1 MEEYMQHRKKL
12 SIPGVMRH
20 SFQTVKFAFWN
31 VLTFQLAYK
40 LLAAI
45 VFVPLFGIIF
55 NKLLYFGGYANAT
68 NDELLAFL
76 KTPYGILAI
85 VILSLLALFL
95 IFTEFAV
102 LIIISYFAHKRQ
114 KVKLRPILYKTVTY
128 LPTLFTYCLP
138 GFILYA
144 VVLLPLLNMGYETA
158 LIPQIQI
165 PNFITG
171 ELFKTTMGQVGY
183 YTFFAVV
190 AYLNLRWIFV
200 LPIVVLEQKPFR
212 VAARKSATLVKE
224 SFFKV
229 LFFLVGFFISIGIV
243 YVIFLGIYLL
253 CLWGVYEFTNPKG
266 TFALLAES
274 TISVFLTSTLYLFSF
289 IVTPFYIMAITRLY
303 LQKVPVEDVL
313 LEEGLDYS
321 KTKADKCFFQK
332 HRWKFI
338 GVYIVGIITAGMVV
352 AFIVTFISN
361 SYKEP
366 IIMAHRGYI
375 SKGVENTKEAI
386 QGAIDAKADYAEI
399 DVLQT
404 KDGELAVI
412 HDLKLKRLANA
423 NVHVSDLTMDE
434 LRQLTLSQ
442 DGFSG
447 QISTLDEIIKLAKG
461 KIKLNIEVKLH
472 GGEKDFVNKV
482 LKAIKD
488 NEFEKQCVIQTLHY
502 PLIKEFK
509 RANPDIKVGYI
520 LYASRANLKNVKA
533 DFYVAEEYML
543 NKKLVKEARKLN
555 KPIYVWTVNDM
566 ESLQGYYK
574 LNVDGIITDY
584 PEDARETIKMLK
596 EQEAEESDLFDK
608 ITETTDD
615 LFSKLFISYPAAG

>member
-1 MEEYMQHRKKL
+1 MQHRKRL

-31 VLTFQLAYK
+31 VLTFQLVYK

-45 VFVPLFGIIF
+45 VFIPLFGIIF

-85 VILSLLALFL
+85 VILSILALFL

-128 LPTLFTYCLP
+128 LPALFTYCLP

-212 VAARKSATLVKE
+212 MAARKSATLVKE

-243 YVIFLGIYLL
+243 YVVFLGIYLL

-274 TISVFLTSTLYLFSF
+274 TMSVFLTSTLYLFSF

-321 KTKADKCFFQK
+321 KTKADKCFFKK

-447 QISTLDEIIKLAKG
+447 QISTLDEIIKLAKD

-482 LKAIKD
+482 LKTIKD
-488 NEFEKQCVIQTLHY
+488 NDFEKQCVIQTLHY

-566 ESLQGYYK
+566 ESLKAYYK

-608 ITETTDD
+608 ITETTED

>member
-1 MEEYMQHRKKL
+1 MQHRKKL

-423 NVHVSDLTMDE
+423 NVHVSDLTMDG

-472 GGEKDFVNKV
+472 GGEKDFVSKV
-482 LKAIKD
+482 LKTIKD

-566 ESLQGYYK
+566 ESLKGYYK

-584 PEDARETIKMLK
+584 PESARETIKMLK
-596 EQEAEESDLFDK
+596 EQEEEDSDLFDK

-615 LFSKLFISYPAAG
+615 LFSKLFISYPAAS

>member
-1 MEEYMQHRKKL
+1 MQHRKKL

-114 KVKLRPILYKTVTY
+114 KVRLRPILYKTVTY

-171 ELFKTTMGQVGY
+171 ELAKTTMGQVGY

-212 VAARKSATLVKE
+212 MAARKSATLVKE

-434 LRQLTLSQ
+434 LRQLNLSQ

-482 LKAIKD
+482 LKTIKD

-509 RANPDIKVGYI
+509 RANPNIKVGYI
-520 LYASRANLKNVKA
+520 LYASRAHLKNVKA

-566 ESLQGYYK
+566 ESLKGYYK

-584 PEDARETIKMLK
+584 PEDARKTIKMLK

>member
-1 MEEYMQHRKKL
+1 MQHRKRL
-12 SIPGVMRH
+12 SIPGVMSH

-212 VAARKSATLVKE
+212 TAARKSAALVKE

-243 YVIFLGIYLL
+243 YIVFFGIYLL
-253 CLWGVYEFTNPKG
+253 CLWGVYEFTNPEG

-338 GVYIVGIITAGMVV
+338 SVYIVGIITAGMVV

-375 SKGVENTKEAI
+375 SKGVENTKEAV

-423 NVHVSDLTMDE
+423 NVHVSDLTMNE

-482 LKAIKD
+482 LKTIKD

-509 RANPDIKVGYI
+509 RANSDIKVGYI

-543 NKKLVKEARKLN
+543 NKNLVKEARKLN

-566 ESLQGYYK
+566 ESLKAYYK

-584 PEDARETIKMLK
+584 PEDARETIKELK

>member
-1 MEEYMQHRKKL
+1 MQHRKRL
-12 SIPGVMRH
+12 SIPGVMSH

-212 VAARKSATLVKE
+212 TAARKSAALVKE

-243 YVIFLGIYLL
+243 YILFFGIYLL
-253 CLWGVYEFTNPKG
+253 CLWGVYEFTNPEG

-338 GVYIVGIITAGMVV
+338 SVYIVGIITAGMVV

-375 SKGVENTKEAI
+375 SKGVENTKEAV

-509 RANPDIKVGYI
+509 RANSDIKVGYI

-543 NKKLVKEARKLN
+543 NKKLVKETRKLN

-566 ESLQGYYK
+566 ESLKAYYK

-584 PEDARETIKMLK
+584 PKDARETIKELK

>member
-1 MEEYMQHRKKL
+1 MQHRKRL
-12 SIPGVMRH
+12 SIPEVMSH

-200 LPIVVLEQKPFR
+200 LPIVVLEQKTFR
-212 VAARKSATLVKE
+212 VAARKSAALVKE

-243 YVIFLGIYLL
+243 YVVFWGIYLL

-274 TISVFLTSTLYLFSF
+274 TMSVFLTSTLYLFSF

-321 KTKADKCFFQK
+321 KTKADKCFFKK

-361 SYKEP
+361 TYKEP

-375 SKGVENTKEAI
+375 SKGVENTKEAV

-423 NVHVSDLTMDE
+423 NVHVSDLTMNE

-472 GGEKDFVNKV
+472 GGEKYFVNKV
-482 LKAIKD
+482 LKTIKD

-509 RANPDIKVGYI
+509 RANSDIKVGYI

-543 NKKLVKEARKLN
+543 NKKLVKEVRKLN

-566 ESLQGYYK
+566 ESLKGYYK

-596 EQEAEESDLFDK
+596 EQEAEESDIFDK
-608 ITETTDD
+608 ITETTED

>member
-1 MEEYMQHRKKL
+1 MQHRKRL
-12 SIPGVMRH
+12 SIPGVMSH

-200 LPIVVLEQKPFR
+200 LPIVVLEQKTFR
-212 VAARKSATLVKE
+212 VAARKSAALVKE

-243 YVIFLGIYLL
+243 YVVFWGIYLL

-274 TISVFLTSTLYLFSF
+274 TMSVFLTSTLYLFSF

-338 GVYIVGIITAGMVV
+338 SVYIVGIITAGMVV

-375 SKGVENTKEAI
+375 SKGVENTKEAV

-423 NVHVSDLTMDE
+423 NVHVSDLTMNE

-482 LKAIKD
+482 LKTIKD

-509 RANPDIKVGYI
+509 RANSDIKVGYI

-543 NKKLVKEARKLN
+543 NKKLVKEVRKLN

-566 ESLQGYYK
+566 ESLKAYYK

-596 EQEAEESDLFDK
+596 EQEAEESDIFDK
-608 ITETTDD
+608 ITETTED

>member
-1 MEEYMQHRKKL
+1 M
-12 SIPGVMRH
+12 
-20 SFQTVKFAFWN
+20 F
-31 VLTFQLAYK
+31 
-40 LLAAI
+40 
-45 VFVPLFGIIF
+45 
-55 NKLLYFGGYANAT
+55 
-68 NDELLAFL
+68 
-76 KTPYGILAI
+76 
-85 VILSLLALFL
+85 
-95 IFTEFAV
+95 
-102 LIIISYFAHKRQ
+102 
-114 KVKLRPILYKTVTY
+114 
-128 LPTLFTYCLP
+128 
-138 GFILYA
+138 
-144 VVLLPLLNMGYETA
+144 
-158 LIPQIQI
+158 
-165 PNFITG
+165 
-171 ELFKTTMGQVGY
+171 
-183 YTFFAVV
+183 
-190 AYLNLRWIFV
+190 
-200 LPIVVLEQKPFR
+200 
-212 VAARKSATLVKE
+212 
-224 SFFKV
+224 
-229 LFFLVGFFISIGIV
+229 
-243 YVIFLGIYLL
+243 
-253 CLWGVYEFTNPKG
+253 
-266 TFALLAES
+266 
-274 TISVFLTSTLYLFSF
+274 
-289 IVTPFYIMAITRLY
+289 
-303 LQKVPVEDVL
+303 L

-352 AFIVTFISN
+352 AFIVTFITN
-361 SYKEP
+361 TYKEP

-375 SKGVENTKEAI
+375 SKGVENTKEAL

-482 LKAIKD
+482 LKTIKD

-509 RANPDIKVGYI
+509 RANPNIKVGYI
-520 LYASRANLKNVKA
+520 LYASRAHLKNVKA

-566 ESLQGYYK
+566 ESLKGYYK

-584 PEDARETIKMLK
+584 PESARETIKMLK
-596 EQEAEESDLFDK
+596 EQEEEESDLFDK

-615 LFSKLFISYPAAG
+615 LFSKLFISYPAAS

>member
-1 MEEYMQHRKKL
+1 MLHRTRL
-12 SIPGVMRH
+12 SIPGVMKH
-20 SFQTVKFAFWN
+20 SFQTVQFAFWN
-31 VLTFQLAYK
+31 VLTFQLVYK

-45 VFVPLFGIIF
+45 VFIPLFGMII
-55 NKLLYFGGYANAT
+55 NKLLYWSGYANAT

-76 KTPYGILAI
+76 KTPYGIAAI
-85 VILSLLALFL
+85 LIVSLLALFL

-128 LPTLFTYCLP
+128 LPSLFTYCLP

-144 VVLLPLLNMGYETA
+144 VVLLPLLNLGFKSA
-158 LIPQIQI
+158 LIPEIQI

-190 AYLNLRWIFV
+190 TYLNLRWIFV
-200 LPIVVLEQKPFR
+200 LPIIVLEEKPFR
-212 VAARKSATLVKE
+212 TAARKSANLVKE

-229 LFFLVGFFISIGIV
+229 LFFLVVFLISIGIV
-243 YVIFLGIYLL
+243 FVLFTGIYLL
-253 CLWGVYEFTNPKG
+253 FLWSVYEFTNPKG

-274 TISVFLTSTLYLFSF
+274 TLSVFLTSTLYLLGF
-289 IVTPFYIMAITRLY
+289 IVTPFYIMALTRLY
-303 LQKVPVEDVL
+303 LQKVSIEDVL

-321 KTKADKCFFQK
+321 KTKADKCFFKK
-332 HRWKFI
+332 HRLKFI
-338 GVYIVGIITAGMVV
+338 GVYIVGVFTVGMVV
-352 AFIVTFISN
+352 AFIATFISN
-361 SYKEP
+361 SYKDP
-366 IIMAHRGYI
+366 VIMAHRGYG
-375 SKGVENTKEAI
+375 SKGVENTKEAV

-423 NVHVSDLTMDE
+423 NVQVSDLTMDE
-434 LRQLTLSQ
+434 LRKLTLSQ
-442 DGFSG
+442 DGFTG
-447 QISTLDEIIKLAKG
+447 KISTLDEMIKLAKN

-472 GGEKDFVNKV
+472 GNENEKDFVKKV
-482 LKAIKD
+482 LKTIKD
-488 NEFEKQCVIQTLHY
+488 NDFEKQCVIQTLHY

-509 RANPDIKVGYI
+509 RANPDIKVGYV
-520 LYASRANLKNVKA
+520 LYASRANLKYVQA

-543 NKKLVKEARKLN
+543 NKSLVKSARKLN

-566 ESLQGYYK
+566 ENLSEYYK

-584 PEDARETIKMLK
+584 PEDAQETIKMMK
-596 EQEAEESDLFDK
+596 EQEENETDMIDK
-608 ITETTDD
+608 IIETTED
-615 LFSKLFISYPAAG
+615 LFSKLFMSYPAAG

>member
-1 MEEYMQHRKKL
+1 MQHRKKL

-243 YVIFLGIYLL
+243 YVVFLGMYLL

-375 SKGVENTKEAI
+375 SKGVENTKEAV

-423 NVHVSDLTMDE
+423 NVHVSDLTMAE

-442 DGFSG
+442 DGLSG
-447 QISTLDEIIKLAKG
+447 QISTLDEIIKLANG

-482 LKAIKD
+482 LKTIKD

-566 ESLQGYYK
+566 ENLKVYYK

-615 LFSKLFISYPAAG
+615 LFSKLFISYPAAS

>member
-1 MEEYMQHRKKL
+1 MLHRKRL
-12 SIPGVMRH
+12 SIPGVMKH
-20 SFQTVKFAFWN
+20 SFQTVQFAFWN
-31 VLTFQLAYK
+31 VLAFQLVYK

-45 VFVPLFGIIF
+45 VFIPLFGMIF
-55 NKLLYFGGYANAT
+55 NKLLYWGGYANAT

-76 KTPYGILAI
+76 KTPYGIATI
-85 VILSLLALFL
+85 FILSILALFL

-128 LPTLFTYCLP
+128 LPSLFTYCLP
-138 GFILYA
+138 GFVLYA
-144 VVLLPLLNMGYETA
+144 VVLLPLLSMGYKSA
-158 LIPQIQI
+158 LIPEIQI

-183 YTFFAVV
+183 YAFFAVV

-200 LPIVVLEQKPFR
+200 LPIIVLEEKTFR
-212 VAARKSATLVKE
+212 TAARKSANLVKG

-229 LFFLVGFFISIGIV
+229 LFFLIGFFISIGIV
-243 YVIFLGIYLL
+243 FVLLMGMYLL
-253 CLWGVYEFTNPKG
+253 VLWGVYEFTNPKG

-274 TISVFLTSTLYLFSF
+274 TLSVFLTSTLYLFSF
-289 IVTPFYIMAITRLY
+289 IVTPFYIMALTRLY

-321 KTKADKCFFQK
+321 KTKADKCFFKK
-332 HRWKFI
+332 HRLKFI
-338 GVYIVGIITAGMVV
+338 GVYIVGVFTVGMVV
-352 AFIVTFISN
+352 AFIVTFITN

-366 IIMAHRGYI
+366 VIMAHRGYV
-375 SKGVENTKEAI
+375 SKGVENTKEAL
-386 QGAIDAKADYAEI
+386 QGAIDAKAEYAEI

-404 KDGELAVI
+404 KDGQLAVI
-412 HDLKLKRLANA
+412 HDLKLKRLANT
-423 NVHVSDLTMDE
+423 NVQVSDLTMDE
-434 LRQLTLSQ
+434 LQKLTLSQ
-442 DGFSG
+442 DGFTG
-447 QISTLDEIIKLAKG
+447 KISTLDEMIKLAKN

-472 GGEKDFVNKV
+472 GNEKDFVKKV
-482 LKAIKD
+482 LKTIKEND
-488 NEFEKQCVIQTLHY
+488 FEKQCVIQTLHY

-520 LYASRANLKNVKA
+520 LYASRADLKYVQA

-543 NKKLVKEARKLN
+543 NKRLVKAARKLN

-566 ESLQGYYK
+566 ESFKKYYK

-584 PEDARETIKMLK
+584 PVDAQKTIKMMK
-596 EQEAEESDLFDK
+596 EQEESETDVFDK
-608 ITETTDD
+608 ITETTED
-615 LFSKLFISYPAAG
+615 LFSKLFIGYPAAG

>member
-1 MEEYMQHRKKL
+1 MLHRKRL
-12 SIPGVMRH
+12 SIPGVMKH
-20 SFQTVKFAFWN
+20 SFQTVQFAFWN
-31 VLTFQLAYK
+31 VLAFQLVYK

-45 VFVPLFGIIF
+45 VFIPLFGMIF

-76 KTPYGILAI
+76 KTPYGIAAI
-85 VILSLLALFL
+85 FILSILALFL

-128 LPTLFTYCLP
+128 LPSLFTYCLP
-138 GFILYA
+138 GFVLYA
-144 VVLLPLLNMGYETA
+144 VVLLPLLSMGYKSA
-158 LIPQIQI
+158 LIPEIQI

-183 YTFFAVV
+183 YAFFAVV

-200 LPIVVLEQKPFR
+200 LPIIVLEEKTFR
-212 VAARKSATLVKE
+212 TAARKSANLVKE

-229 LFFLVGFFISIGIV
+229 LFFLIGFFISIGIV
-243 YVIFLGIYLL
+243 FVLLMGMYLL
-253 CLWGVYEFTNPKG
+253 VLWGVYEFTNPKG

-274 TISVFLTSTLYLFSF
+274 TLSVFLTSTLYLFSF
-289 IVTPFYIMAITRLY
+289 IVTPFYIMALTRLY

-321 KTKADKCFFQK
+321 KTKADKCFFKK
-332 HRWKFI
+332 HRLKFI
-338 GVYIVGIITAGMVV
+338 GVYIVGVFTVGMVV
-352 AFIVTFISN
+352 AFIVTFITN

-366 IIMAHRGYI
+366 VIMAHRGYV
-375 SKGVENTKEAI
+375 SKGVENTKEAL

-404 KDGELAVI
+404 KDGQLAVI

-423 NVHVSDLTMDE
+423 NVQVSDLTMDE
-434 LRQLTLSQ
+434 LQKLTLSQ
-442 DGFSG
+442 DGFTG
-447 QISTLDEIIKLAKG
+447 KISTLDEMIKLAKN

-472 GGEKDFVNKV
+472 GNEKDFVKRV
-482 LKAIKD
+482 LKTIKEND
-488 NEFEKQCVIQTLHY
+488 FEKQCVIQTLHY

-509 RANPDIKVGYI
+509 RANPNIKVGYI
-520 LYASRANLKNVKA
+520 LYASRANLKYVQA

-543 NKKLVKEARKLN
+543 NKRLVKAARKLN

-566 ESLQGYYK
+566 ESFKKYYK

-584 PEDARETIKMLK
+584 PVDAQKTIKMMK
-596 EQEAEESDLFDK
+596 EQEESETDMFDK
-608 ITETTDD
+608 ITETTED
-615 LFSKLFISYPAAG
+615 LFSKLFTGYPAAG

>member
-1 MEEYMQHRKKL
+1 MQHRKRL
-12 SIPGVMRH
+12 SIPGVMSH

-212 VAARKSATLVKE
+212 TAARKSAALVKE

-243 YVIFLGIYLL
+243 YILFFGIYLL
-253 CLWGVYEFTNPKG
+253 CLWGVYEFTNPEG

-338 GVYIVGIITAGMVV
+338 SVYIVGIITAGMVV

-375 SKGVENTKEAI
+375 SKGVENTKEAV

-447 QISTLDEIIKLAKG
+447 QISTLDEIIKLATG

-509 RANPDIKVGYI
+509 RANSDIKVGYI

-566 ESLQGYYK
+566 ESLKAYYK

-584 PEDARETIKMLK
+584 PEDARETIKELK

>member
-1 MEEYMQHRKKL
+1 MQHRKRL

-31 VLTFQLAYK
+31 VLTFQLVYK

-45 VFVPLFGIIF
+45 VFIPLFGIIF

-85 VILSLLALFL
+85 VILSILALFL

-212 VAARKSATLVKE
+212 MAARKSATLVKE

-243 YVIFLGIYLL
+243 YVVFLGIYLL

-274 TISVFLTSTLYLFSF
+274 TMSVFLTSTLYLFSF

-375 SKGVENTKEAI
+375 SKGVENTKEAV

-482 LKAIKD
+482 LKTIKD
-488 NEFEKQCVIQTLHY
+488 NDFEKQCVIQTLHY

-555 KPIYVWTVNDM
+555 KPIYVWTVNNM
-566 ESLQGYYK
+566 ESLKAYYK

-608 ITETTDD
+608 ITETTED

>member
-1 MEEYMQHRKKL
+1 MQHRKRL
-12 SIPGVMRH
+12 SIPGVMSH

-128 LPTLFTYCLP
+128 LPMLFTYCLP

-212 VAARKSATLVKE
+212 TAARKSAALVKE

-243 YVIFLGIYLL
+243 YIVFFGIYLL
-253 CLWGVYEFTNPKG
+253 CLWGVYEFTNPEG

-338 GVYIVGIITAGMVV
+338 SVYIVGIITSGMVV

-375 SKGVENTKEAI
+375 SKGVENTKEAV

-482 LKAIKD
+482 LKTIKD

-509 RANPDIKVGYI
+509 RANSDIKVGYI

-566 ESLQGYYK
+566 ESLKAYYK

-584 PEDARETIKMLK
+584 PEDARETIKELK

>member
-1 MEEYMQHRKKL
+1 MQHRKRL

-20 SFQTVKFAFWN
+20 SFQTVQFAFWN
-31 VLTFQLAYK
+31 VLTFQLVYK

-45 VFVPLFGIIF
+45 VFIPLLGIVF

-212 VAARKSATLVKE
+212 MAARKSAVLVKE

-243 YVIFLGIYLL
+243 YGVFFGMYLL
-253 CLWGVYEFTNPKG
+253 CLWGVYEFTNPQG

-274 TISVFLTSTLYLFSF
+274 TISVFLTSALYLFSF

-321 KTKADKCFFQK
+321 KSKADKCFFKK

-361 SYKEP
+361 TYKEP

-375 SKGVENTKEAI
+375 SKGVENTKEAV

-434 LRQLTLSQ
+434 LRELTLSQ
-442 DGFSG
+442 DGLTG
-447 QISTLDEIIKLAKG
+447 EISTLDEIIKLSKN

-472 GGEKDFVNKV
+472 GNEKDFVNKV

-488 NEFEKQCVIQTLHY
+488 NDFEKQCVIQTLHY

-509 RANPDIKVGYI
+509 RANPNIKVGYI

-566 ESLQGYYK
+566 ESLKAYYK

-596 EQEAEESDLFDK
+596 EQEAEESDIFDK
-608 ITETTDD
+608 ITETTED

>member
-1 MEEYMQHRKKL
+1 MQHRKKL

-200 LPIVVLEQKPFR
+200 LPIVVLEQKSFR
-212 VAARKSATLVKE
+212 VAARKSANLVKE

-229 LFFLVGFFISIGIV
+229 LLFLVGFFISIGIV
-243 YVIFLGIYLL
+243 YVVFLGIYLL

-375 SKGVENTKEAI
+375 SKGVENTKEAV

-423 NVHVSDLTMDE
+423 NVHVSDLTMVE

-442 DGFSG
+442 DGLSG
-447 QISTLDEIIKLAKG
+447 QISTLDEIIKLANG

-482 LKAIKD
+482 LKTIKD

-520 LYASRANLKNVKA
+520 LYASRAHLKNVKA

-566 ESLQGYYK
+566 ESLKGYYK

-584 PEDARETIKMLK
+584 PEDARETIKMLR

>member
-1 MEEYMQHRKKL
+1 MQHRKRL
-12 SIPGVMRH
+12 SIPGVMSH

-212 VAARKSATLVKE
+212 TAARKSAALVKE

-243 YVIFLGIYLL
+243 YILFFGIYLL
-253 CLWGVYEFTNPKG
+253 CLWGVYEFTNPEG

-289 IVTPFYIMAITRLY
+289 IVTPFYIMAITRFY

-338 GVYIVGIITAGMVV
+338 SVYIVGIITAGMVV

-375 SKGVENTKEAI
+375 SKGVENTKEAV

-509 RANPDIKVGYI
+509 RANSDIKVGYI

-566 ESLQGYYK
+566 ESLKAYYK

-584 PEDARETIKMLK
+584 PEDARETIKELK

>member
-1 MEEYMQHRKKL
+1 MLHRKRL
-12 SIPGVMRH
+12 SIPGVMKH
-20 SFQTVKFAFWN
+20 SFQTVQFAFWN
-31 VLTFQLAYK
+31 VLAFQLVYK

-45 VFVPLFGIIF
+45 VFIPLFGMIF
-55 NKLLYFGGYANAT
+55 NKLLYWGGYANAT

-76 KTPYGILAI
+76 KTPYGIAAI
-85 VILSLLALFL
+85 FILSILALFL

-114 KVKLRPILYKTVTY
+114 RVKLRPILYKTVTY
-128 LPTLFTYCLP
+128 LPSLFTYCLP

-144 VVLLPLLNMGYETA
+144 VILLPLLSVGYKSA
-158 LIPQIQI
+158 LIPEIQI

-200 LPIVVLEQKPFR
+200 FPIIVLEEKPFR
-212 VAARKSATLVKE
+212 TAARKSAKLVKE
-224 SFFKV
+224 SLFKV
-229 LFFLVGFFISIGIV
+229 LFFLVGLFISIGIMFV
-243 YVIFLGIYLL
+243 LFMGLYLL
-253 CLWGVYEFTNPKG
+253 LLWCVYEFTNPKG

-274 TISVFLTSTLYLFSF
+274 TLSVFLTSTLYLFSF
-289 IVTPFYIMAITRLY
+289 IVTPFYIMALTRLY

-321 KTKADKCFFQK
+321 KTKADKCFFKK
-332 HRWKFI
+332 HRLKFI
-338 GVYIVGIITAGMVV
+338 GVYIVGVFTVGMVV
-352 AFIVTFISN
+352 AFIVTFITN

-366 IIMAHRGYI
+366 VIMAHRGYV
-375 SKGVENTKEAI
+375 SKGVENTKEAL
-386 QGAIDAKADYAEI
+386 QGAIDAKAEYAEI

-404 KDGELAVI
+404 KDGQLAVI

-423 NVHVSDLTMDE
+423 NVQVSDLTMDE
-434 LRQLTLSQ
+434 LQKLTLSQ
-442 DGFSG
+442 DGFTG
-447 QISTLDEIIKLAKG
+447 KISTLDEMIKLAKN

-472 GGEKDFVNKV
+472 GNEKDFVKKV
-482 LKAIKD
+482 LKTIKEND
-488 NEFEKQCVIQTLHY
+488 FEKQCVIQTLHY

-520 LYASRANLKNVKA
+520 LYASRANLKYVQA

-543 NKKLVKEARKLN
+543 NKRLVKAARKLN

-566 ESLQGYYK
+566 ESFKKYYK

-584 PEDARETIKMLK
+584 PVDAQKTIKMMK
-596 EQEAEESDLFDK
+596 EQEESETDVFDK
-608 ITETTDD
+608 ITETTED
-615 LFSKLFISYPAAG
+615 LFSKLFIGYPAAG

>member
-1 MEEYMQHRKKL
+1 MLHRKRL
-12 SIPGVMRH
+12 SIPGVMKH
-20 SFQTVKFAFWN
+20 SFQTVQFAFWN
-31 VLTFQLAYK
+31 VLAFQLVYK

-45 VFVPLFGIIF
+45 VFIPLFGIIF

-76 KTPYGILAI
+76 KTPYGIATI
-85 VILSLLALFL
+85 FILSILALFL

-128 LPTLFTYCLP
+128 LPSLFTYCLP
-138 GFILYA
+138 GFVLYA
-144 VVLLPLLNMGYETA
+144 VVLLPLLSMGYKSA
-158 LIPQIQI
+158 LIPEIQI

-183 YTFFAVV
+183 YAFFAVV

-200 LPIVVLEQKPFR
+200 LPIIVLEEKTFR
-212 VAARKSATLVKE
+212 TAARKSANLVKG

-229 LFFLVGFFISIGIV
+229 LFFLIGFFISIGIV
-243 YVIFLGIYLL
+243 FVLLMGMYLL
-253 CLWGVYEFTNPKG
+253 VLWGVYEFTNPKG

-274 TISVFLTSTLYLFSF
+274 TLSVFLTSTLYLFSF
-289 IVTPFYIMAITRLY
+289 IVTPFYIMALTRLY
-303 LQKVPVEDVL
+303 LQKVPVVDVL

-321 KTKADKCFFQK
+321 KTKANKCFFKK
-332 HRWKFI
+332 HRLKFI
-338 GVYIVGIITAGMVV
+338 GVYIVGVFTVDMVV
-352 AFIVTFISN
+352 AFIVTFITN

-366 IIMAHRGYI
+366 VIMAHRGYV
-375 SKGVENTKEAI
+375 SKGVENTKEAL
-386 QGAIDAKADYAEI
+386 QGAIDAKAEYAEI

-404 KDGELAVI
+404 KDGQLAVI

-423 NVHVSDLTMDE
+423 NVQVSDLTMDE
-434 LRQLTLSQ
+434 LQKLTLSQ
-442 DGFSG
+442 DGFTG
-447 QISTLDEIIKLAKG
+447 KISTLDEMIKLAKN

-472 GGEKDFVNKV
+472 GNEKDFVKKV
-482 LKAIKD
+482 LKTIKEND
-488 NEFEKQCVIQTLHY
+488 FEKQCVIQTLHY

-520 LYASRANLKNVKA
+520 LYASRADLKYVQA

-543 NKKLVKEARKLN
+543 NKRLVKAARKLN

-566 ESLQGYYK
+566 ESFKKYYK

-584 PEDARETIKMLK
+584 PVDAQKTIKMMK
-596 EQEAEESDLFDK
+596 EQEESETDMFDK
-608 ITETTDD
+608 ITETTED
-615 LFSKLFISYPAAG
+615 LFSKLFIGYPAAG

>member
-1 MEEYMQHRKKL
+1 MQHRKRL
-12 SIPGVMRH
+12 SIPEVMGH
-20 SFQTVKFAFWN
+20 SFQTVRFAFWN

-144 VVLLPLLNMGYETA
+144 VVLLPLLNIGYETA

-212 VAARKSATLVKE
+212 TAARKSATLVKE
-224 SFFKV
+224 SFLKV

-243 YVIFLGIYLL
+243 YGVFFGMYLL
-253 CLWGVYEFTNPKG
+253 CLWGMYEFTNPQG

-274 TISVFLTSTLYLFSF
+274 TMSVFLTSTLYLFSF

-303 LQKVPVEDVL
+303 LQKAPVEDVL

-352 AFIVTFISN
+352 AFIVTFITN
-361 SYKEP
+361 TYKEP

-375 SKGVENTKEAI
+375 SKGVENTKEAV

-434 LRQLTLSQ
+434 LRQVTLSQ
-442 DGFSG
+442 DGLSG
-447 QISTLDEIIKLAKG
+447 QISTLDEIIKLSKD

-509 RANPDIKVGYI
+509 RANPNIKVGYI

-566 ESLQGYYK
+566 ESLKGYYK

-608 ITETTDD
+608 ISETTDD

>member
-1 MEEYMQHRKKL
+1 MQHRKRL

-31 VLTFQLAYK
+31 VLTFQLVYK

-45 VFVPLFGIIF
+45 VFIPLFGIIF

-212 VAARKSATLVKE
+212 MAARKSATLVKE

-243 YVIFLGIYLL
+243 SVVFWGIYLL
-253 CLWGVYEFTNPKG
+253 CLWGFYEFTNPKG

-274 TISVFLTSTLYLFSF
+274 TMSVFLTSTLYLFSF

-321 KTKADKCFFQK
+321 KSKADKCFFQK

-338 GVYIVGIITAGMVV
+338 GVYIVGIIIAGMVV

-375 SKGVENTKEAI
+375 SKGVENTKEAV

-482 LKAIKD
+482 LKTIKD
-488 NEFEKQCVIQTLHY
+488 NDFEKQCVIQTLHY

-566 ESLQGYYK
+566 ESLKAYYK

-596 EQEAEESDLFDK
+596 EQEAEESDIFDK
-608 ITETTDD
+608 ITETTED

>member
-1 MEEYMQHRKKL
+1 MQHRKRL
-12 SIPGVMRH
+12 SIPGVMSH

-68 NDELLAFL
+68 NDELLVFL

-212 VAARKSATLVKE
+212 TAARKSATLVKE

-243 YVIFLGIYLL
+243 YIVFFGIYLL
-253 CLWGVYEFTNPKG
+253 CLWGVYEFTNPEG

-338 GVYIVGIITAGMVV
+338 SVYIVGIITAGMVV

-375 SKGVENTKEAI
+375 SKGVENTKEAV

-509 RANPDIKVGYI
+509 RANSDIKVGYI

-566 ESLQGYYK
+566 ESLKAYYK

-584 PEDARETIKMLK
+584 PEDARETIKELK

-615 LFSKLFISYPAAG
+615 LFSKLFISYLAAG

>member
-1 MEEYMQHRKKL
+1 MLHRKRL
-12 SIPGVMRH
+12 SIAGVMRH
-20 SFQTVKFAFWN
+20 SFQTVQFAFWN
-31 VLTFQLAYK
+31 VLVFQLVYK
-40 LLAAI
+40 LIAAI
-45 VFVPLFGIIF
+45 VFIPLFGMIF
-55 NKLLYFGGYANAT
+55 NKLLYWGGYANAT

-76 KTPYGILAI
+76 KTPYGIAAI
-85 VILSLLALFL
+85 LILSILALFL

-114 KVKLRPILYKTVTY
+114 KVRLRPILYKTVTY
-128 LPTLFTYCLP
+128 LPSLFTYCLP
-138 GFILYA
+138 GFVLYA
-144 VVLLPLLNMGYETA
+144 VVLLPLLSMGYRSA
-158 LIPQIQI
+158 LIPEIQI

-190 AYLNLRWIFV
+190 AYLNLRWIFT
-200 LPIVVLEQKPFR
+200 LPIIVLEEKPFR
-212 VAARKSATLVKE
+212 TAARKSANLVKE
-224 SFFKV
+224 NFFKV
-229 LFFLVGFFISIGIV
+229 LLFLVGFFISIGIV
-243 YVIFLGIYLL
+243 FILFMGVYLL
-253 CLWGVYEFTNPKG
+253 FLWGVYEFTNPKG

-274 TISVFLTSTLYLFSF
+274 TLSVFLTSTLYLFSF
-289 IVTPFYIMAITRLY
+289 IVTPFYIMALTRLY
-303 LQKVPVEDVL
+303 LQKVSVEDVL

-321 KTKADKCFFQK
+321 KTKADKCFFKK
-332 HRWKFI
+332 HRLKFI
-338 GVYIVGIITAGMVV
+338 GVYIVGVFTVGMVV

-366 IIMAHRGYI
+366 VIMAHRGYV
-375 SKGVENTKEAI
+375 SKGVENTKEAV

-412 HDLKLKRLANA
+412 HDLKLKRLADA
-423 NVHVSDLTMDE
+423 NVQVSDLTMDE
-434 LRQLTLSQ
+434 LQKLTLSQ
-442 DGFSG
+442 DGFTG
-447 QISTLDEIIKLAKG
+447 KISTLDEIIKLAKN

-472 GGEKDFVNKV
+472 GNEKGFVKKV
-482 LKAIKD
+482 LKTIKD
-488 NEFEKQCVIQTLHY
+488 NDFEKQCVIQTLHY

-520 LYASRANLKNVKA
+520 LYASRANLKYVQA

-543 NKKLVKEARKLN
+543 NKRLVKAVRKLD

-566 ESLQGYYK
+566 ESLKKYYK

-584 PEDARETIKMLK
+584 PEDAQETIKMMK
-596 EQEAEESDLFDK
+596 EQEESETDMFDK
-608 ITETTDD
+608 ITETTED

>member
-1 MEEYMQHRKKL
+1 MQHRKKL
-12 SIPGVMRH
+12 SIPGVMGH
-20 SFQTVKFAFWN
+20 SFQTVRFSFWN
-31 VLTFQLAYK
+31 VLTFQLVYK

-68 NDELLAFL
+68 NDELLVFL
-76 KTPYGILAI
+76 KTPYGIVAI

-200 LPIVVLEQKPFR
+200 LPIVVLEQKTFR
-212 VAARKSATLVKE
+212 VAARKSAALVKE

-243 YVIFLGIYLL
+243 YIVFWGIYLL

-274 TISVFLTSTLYLFSF
+274 TMSVFLTSTLYLFSF

-321 KTKADKCFFQK
+321 KSKADKCFFQK

-338 GVYIVGIITAGMVV
+338 GVYIVGIIIAGMVV

-375 SKGVENTKEAI
+375 SKGVENTKEAV

-412 HDLKLKRLANA
+412 HDLKLKRLANE

-434 LRQLTLSQ
+434 LRKLTLSQ

-447 QISTLDEIIKLAKG
+447 GISTLDEIIKLSKN

-472 GGEKDFVNKV
+472 GNEKDFVNKV
-482 LKAIKD
+482 LKTIKD
-488 NEFEKQCVIQTLHY
+488 NDFEKQCVIQTLHY

-566 ESLQGYYK
+566 ESLKAYYK

-596 EQEAEESDLFDK
+596 EQEAEESDIFDK
-608 ITETTDD
+608 ITETTED

>member
-1 MEEYMQHRKKL
+1 MQHRKRL
-12 SIPGVMRH
+12 SIPGVMSH

-114 KVKLRPILYKTVTY
+114 KVRLRPILYKTVTY

-200 LPIVVLEQKPFR
+200 LPIVVLEQKTFR
-212 VAARKSATLVKE
+212 VAARKSAALVKE

-243 YVIFLGIYLL
+243 YVVFWGIYLL

-274 TISVFLTSTLYLFSF
+274 TMSVFLTSTLYLFSF

-338 GVYIVGIITAGMVV
+338 SVYIVGIITAGMVV

-375 SKGVENTKEAI
+375 SKGVENTKEAV

-423 NVHVSDLTMDE
+423 NVHVSDLTMNE

-482 LKAIKD
+482 LKTIKD

-509 RANPDIKVGYI
+509 RANSDIKVGYI

-566 ESLQGYYK
+566 ESLKAYYK

-596 EQEAEESDLFDK
+596 EQEAEESDIFDK
-608 ITETTDD
+608 ITETTED

>member
-1 MEEYMQHRKKL
+1 MQHRKRL
-12 SIPGVMRH
+12 SISGVMGH

-114 KVKLRPILYKTVTY
+114 KVRLRPILYKTVTY

-212 VAARKSATLVKE
+212 VAARKSAKLVKE

-243 YVIFLGIYLL
+243 YVLFLGIYLL

-274 TISVFLTSTLYLFSF
+274 TMSVFLTSTLYLFSF

-352 AFIVTFISN
+352 AFIVTFITN
-361 SYKEP
+361 TYKEP

-375 SKGVENTKEAI
+375 SKGVENTKEAL

-423 NVHVSDLTMDE
+423 NVQVSDLTMDE

-482 LKAIKD
+482 LKTIKD

-509 RANPDIKVGYI
+509 RANPNIKVGYI
-520 LYASRANLKNVKA
+520 LYASRAHLKNVKA

-566 ESLQGYYK
+566 ESLKGYYK

-596 EQEAEESDLFDK
+596 EQEEEESDLFDK

-615 LFSKLFISYPAAG
+615 LFSKLFISYPAAS

>member
-1 MEEYMQHRKKL
+1 MQHRKRL

-20 SFQTVKFAFWN
+20 SFRTVKFAFWN

-183 YTFFAVV
+183 YTFFAVI

-212 VAARKSATLVKE
+212 TAARKSAKLVKE

-243 YVIFLGIYLL
+243 YVVFLGIYLL

-274 TISVFLTSTLYLFSF
+274 TMSVFLTSTLYLFSF

-303 LQKVPVEDVL
+303 LQKVPIEDVL

-375 SKGVENTKEAI
+375 SKGVENTKEAV

-423 NVHVSDLTMDE
+423 NVDVSDLTMDE

-442 DGFSG
+442 DGLSG
-447 QISTLDEIIKLAKG
+447 QISTLDEIIKLSKD

-482 LKAIKD
+482 LKTIKD

-509 RANPDIKVGYI
+509 RANPNIKVGYI
-520 LYASRANLKNVKA
+520 LYASRAHLKNVKA

-566 ESLQGYYK
+566 ESLKGYYK

-596 EQEAEESDLFDK
+596 EQEEEESDLFDK

>member
-1 MEEYMQHRKKL
+1 MQHRKRL
-12 SIPGVMRH
+12 SIPGVMSH

-68 NDELLAFL
+68 NDELLVFL

-212 VAARKSATLVKE
+212 TAARKSATLVKE

-243 YVIFLGIYLL
+243 YIVFFGIYLL
-253 CLWGVYEFTNPKG
+253 CLWGVYEFTNPEG

-338 GVYIVGIITAGMVV
+338 SVYIVGIITAGMVV

-375 SKGVENTKEAI
+375 SKGVENTKEAV

-509 RANPDIKVGYI
+509 RANSDIKVGYI

-566 ESLQGYYK
+566 ESLKAYYK

-584 PEDARETIKMLK
+584 PEDARETIKELK

>member
-1 MEEYMQHRKKL
+1 MQHRKKL

-584 PEDARETIKMLK
+584 PESARETIKMLK
-596 EQEAEESDLFDK
+596 EQEAEQSDLFDK

>member
-1 MEEYMQHRKKL
+1 MQHRKKL

-472 GGEKDFVNKV
+472 GGEKDFVSKV
-482 LKAIKD
+482 LKTIKN

-566 ESLQGYYK
+566 ESLKGYYK

-584 PEDARETIKMLK
+584 PESARETIKMLK
-596 EQEAEESDLFDK
+596 EQEEEDSDLFDK

-615 LFSKLFISYPAAG
+615 LFSKLFISYPAAS

>member
-1 MEEYMQHRKKL
+1 MQHRKRL
-12 SIPGVMRH
+12 SIPEVMGH
-20 SFQTVKFAFWN
+20 SFQTVRFAFWN

-144 VVLLPLLNMGYETA
+144 VVLLPLLNIGYETA

-212 VAARKSATLVKE
+212 TAARKSATLVKE
-224 SFFKV
+224 SFLKV

-243 YVIFLGIYLL
+243 YGVFFGMYLL
-253 CLWGVYEFTNPKG
+253 CLWGMYEFTNPQG

-274 TISVFLTSTLYLFSF
+274 TMSVFLTSTLYLFSF

-352 AFIVTFISN
+352 AFIVTFITN
-361 SYKEP
+361 TYKEP

-375 SKGVENTKEAI
+375 SKGVENTKEAV

-442 DGFSG
+442 DGLSG
-447 QISTLDEIIKLAKG
+447 QISTLDEIIKLSKD

-509 RANPDIKVGYI
+509 RANPNIKVGYI

-566 ESLQGYYK
+566 ESLKGYYK
-574 LNVDGIITDY
+574 LNVDGIITDC

-608 ITETTDD
+608 ISETTDD

>member
-1 MEEYMQHRKKL
+1 MQHRKRL
-12 SIPGVMRH
+12 SIPGVMGH
-20 SFQTVKFAFWN
+20 SFQTVKFTFWN

-114 KVKLRPILYKTVTY
+114 KVRLRPILYKTVTY

-212 VAARKSATLVKE
+212 VAARKSAKLVKE

-243 YVIFLGIYLL
+243 YVLFLGIYLL

-274 TISVFLTSTLYLFSF
+274 TMSVFLTSTLYLFSF

-352 AFIVTFISN
+352 AFIVTFITN
-361 SYKEP
+361 TYKEP

-375 SKGVENTKEAI
+375 SKGVENTKEAL

-482 LKAIKD
+482 LKTIKD

-509 RANPDIKVGYI
+509 RANPNIKVGYI
-520 LYASRANLKNVKA
+520 LYASRAHLKNVKA

-566 ESLQGYYK
+566 ESLKGYYK

-584 PEDARETIKMLK
+584 PESARETIKMLK
-596 EQEAEESDLFDK
+596 EQEEEESDLFDK

-615 LFSKLFISYPAAG
+615 LFSKLFISYPAAS

>member
-1 MEEYMQHRKKL
+1 
-12 SIPGVMRH
+12 
-20 SFQTVKFAFWN
+20 
-31 VLTFQLAYK
+31 
-40 LLAAI
+40 
-45 VFVPLFGIIF
+45 
-55 NKLLYFGGYANAT
+55 NAT

-212 VAARKSATLVKE
+212 TAARKSAALVKE

-243 YVIFLGIYLL
+243 YILFFGIYLL
-253 CLWGVYEFTNPKG
+253 CLWGVYEFTNPEG

-338 GVYIVGIITAGMVV
+338 SVYIVGIITAGMVV

-375 SKGVENTKEAI
+375 SKGVENTKEAV

-509 RANPDIKVGYI
+509 RANSDIKVGYI

-566 ESLQGYYK
+566 ESLKAYYK

-584 PEDARETIKMLK
+584 PEDARETIKELK